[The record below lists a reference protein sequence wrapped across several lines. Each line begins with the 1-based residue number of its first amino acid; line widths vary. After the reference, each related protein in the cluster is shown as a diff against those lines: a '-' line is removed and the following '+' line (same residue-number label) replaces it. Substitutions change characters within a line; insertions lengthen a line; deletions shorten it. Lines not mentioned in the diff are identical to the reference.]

1 MDKWSILGK
10 LGRAISSF
18 FPADAGTG
26 TVLVV
31 KTVYA
36 SDGKRRVRFFQR
48 EEDRVCSFLE
58 EFFDDK
64 ILEMNWKSLDKEP
77 AREYPDL
84 AAALAAAKAAIP
96 WLHLVLE

>member
-10 LGRAISSF
+10 LGRAMSSF

-36 SDGKRRVRFFQR
+36 SDGRRRVRFFQR
-48 EEDRVCSFLE
+48 EEDKVCGFRE
-58 EFFDDK
+58 EVFDDK
-64 ILEMNWKSLDKEP
+64 ILEMNWQPLDQEP
-77 AREYPDL
+77 ANEYPDL
-84 AAALAAAKAAIP
+84 AAAKAGIP